1 MSQTLT
7 LYQVEDELA
16 ALADTAAIVPEE
28 RLAEFA
34 ADLARAT
41 EHGLAKRDRCIRAF
55 QHVRDQIAF
64 SKAERKRLAERE
76 AALEAGLAR
85 FEGYLLGVIA
95 QHGKQTSPT
104 IKRLEGRIGDLC
116 AVDGPG
122 SVEIRNEAE
131 IPLEYRHVVVRMPA
145 EAWDEL
151 IGLIG
156 VEDWPDVDV
165 TYSTSASEIKAAIK
179 AGKEVPGATL
189 VFKTGLQIK

>member
-1 MSQTLT
+1 MSQALT
-7 LYQVEDELA
+7 LYEVEDELA

-34 ADLARAT
+34 AELARAT

-85 FEGYLLGVIA
+85 FEAYLLGVIA

-104 IKRLEGRIGDLC
+104 IKRLEGRVGDLC

-122 SVEIRNEAE
+122 SVEITDEANVPWRYMTVTLR
-131 IPLEYRHVVVRMPA
+131 IDGALWLKICDRF
-145 EAWDEL
+145 DKGEL
-151 IGLIG
+151 PEPE
-156 VEDWPDVDV
+156 VAPNKV
-165 TYSTSASEIKAAIK
+165 AIK
-179 AGKEVPGATL
+179 ATIQAGGTVPGATL
-189 VFKTGLQIK
+189 VFKTGLQVK